1 MSKTV
6 KSGAILGRLFG
17 ALLKICLPL
26 MKNVLK
32 LLSKSVLISV
42 GLTGAAST
50 ADAGIH
56 KINIKMGVIKT
67 LTSNKEMDDI
77 MKLVKP
83 FEESGLLM
91 KGVSKT
97 IKYKA
102 KEQNGGFLSMLWG
115 TLVASLFENLLT
127 GKGMKAEVP
136 GWGVI
141 RAGKGTIRTS
151 QGF

>member
-6 KSGAILGRLFG
+6 KSGTILGRLFG

-56 KINIKMGVIKT
+56 KINIKMG
-67 LTSNKEMDDI
+67 
-77 MKLVKP
+77 
-83 FEESGLLM
+83 
-91 KGVSKT
+91 
-97 IKYKA
+97 
-102 KEQNGGFLSMLWG
+102 
-115 TLVASLFENLLT
+115 
-127 GKGMKAEVP
+127 
-136 GWGVI
+136 
-141 RAGKGTIRTS
+141 
-151 QGF
+151 